1 MEKAGIPVAQVT
13 AMTPVAKAVG
23 SNRIVQARGIV
34 YPLGDVELPANE
46 EKDLRRRIVQQAL
59 DALATEGWTT
69 P

>member
-1 MEKAGIPVAQVT
+1 MAQVT
-13 AMTPVAKAVG
+13 DMTPVAKDLG

-34 YPLGDVELPANE
+34 YPLGDAELTANE

-59 DALATEGWTT
+59 DALATEGRTT

>member
-1 MEKAGIPVAQVT
+1 MEKAGIPVAQIT

-34 YPLGDVELPANE
+34 YPLGDRELPAGE
-46 EKDLRRRIVQQAL
+46 ERELRRRIVQQAL
-59 DALATEGWTT
+59 DALATEVRTT

>member
-1 MEKAGIPVAQVT
+1 MAQIT

-34 YPLGDVELPANE
+34 YPLGDAELPANE

-59 DALATEGWTT
+59 DALATEGPTT

>member
-1 MEKAGIPVAQVT
+1 MAQVT

-34 YPLGDVELPANE
+34 YPLGDAELSANE

-59 DALATEGWTT
+59 DALATEGRTM

>member
-1 MEKAGIPVAQVT
+1 MAQVT

-34 YPLGDVELPANE
+34 YPLGDPDLPANA

-59 DALATEGWTT
+59 DALATEGRTT

>member
-1 MEKAGIPVAQVT
+1 LEKAGIPVAQVT

-34 YPLGDVELPANE
+34 YPLGDAELPANE

-59 DALATEGWTT
+59 DALATEGRTT

>member
-1 MEKAGIPVAQVT
+1 MEKAGIPVAQIT

-34 YPLGDVELPANE
+34 YPLGDPELPANE

-59 DALATEGWTT
+59 DALATEVRTT

>member
-1 MEKAGIPVAQVT
+1 MEKAGIPVVQVT

-23 SNRIVQARGIV
+23 SNRIIQAKGIV
-34 YPLGDVELPANE
+34 YPLGDPELPAGE

-59 DALATEGWTT
+59 DALATEGRTT

>member
-23 SNRIVQARGIV
+23 SNRIIQAKGIV
-34 YPLGDVELPANE
+34 YPLGDPELPANE
-46 EKDLRRRIVQQAL
+46 EKDLRRKIVQQAL
-59 DALATEGWTT
+59 DALATEGRTT

>member
-34 YPLGDVELPANE
+34 YPLGDPELPANE

-59 DALATEGWTT
+59 DALATEGRTT

>member
-23 SNRIVQARGIV
+23 SNRIIQAKGIV
-34 YPLGDVELPANE
+34 YPLGDPELPTGE
-46 EKDLRRRIVQQAL
+46 EKDLRRKIVQQAL
-59 DALATEGWTT
+59 DALATEGRTT

>member
-23 SNRIVQARGIV
+23 SNRIVQARGII
-34 YPLGDVELPANE
+34 YPLGDTELTVKE

-59 DALATEGWTT
+59 DALATEVRTT

>member
-1 MEKAGIPVAQVT
+1 MAQVT

-23 SNRIVQARGIV
+23 SNRIVQARGII
-34 YPLGDVELPANE
+34 YPLGDVELPADE

-59 DALATEGWTT
+59 DALATEVQTT

>member
-1 MEKAGIPVAQVT
+1 LEKAGIPVAQVT

-34 YPLGDVELPANE
+34 YPLGDAELPANE
-46 EKDLRRRIVQQAL
+46 EKALRKRIVQQAL
-59 DALATEGWTT
+59 DVLATEGRTT

>member
-1 MEKAGIPVAQVT
+1 MAQVT

-34 YPLGDVELPANE
+34 YPLGDAELPANE

>member
-23 SNRIVQARGIV
+23 SNRIIQAKGIV
-34 YPLGDVELPANE
+34 YPLGDPELPANE

-59 DALATEGWTT
+59 DALATEGRTT

>member
-23 SNRIVQARGIV
+23 SNRIVQAKGIV
-34 YPLGDVELPANE
+34 YPLGDAELPAGE
-46 EKDLRRRIVQQAL
+46 EKELRRRIVQQAL
-59 DALATEGWTT
+59 DALATEGRTV

>member
-1 MEKAGIPVAQVT
+1 MEKAGIPVAQIT

-59 DALATEGWTT
+59 DALATEGRTM

>member
-1 MEKAGIPVAQVT
+1 MAQVT

-59 DALATEGWTT
+59 DALATEGRTM

>member
-1 MEKAGIPVAQVT
+1 MAQVT

-34 YPLGDVELPANE
+34 YPLGDAELPASE

-59 DALATEGWTT
+59 DALATEGRTT

>member
-34 YPLGDVELPANE
+34 YPLGDGELSANE

-59 DALATEGWTT
+59 DALATEGRTI

>member
-1 MEKAGIPVAQVT
+1 MAQVT

-23 SNRIVQARGIV
+23 SNRIVQARGII
-34 YPLGDVELPANE
+34 YPLGDVELPADE

-59 DALATEGWTT
+59 DALATEVRTT

>member
-1 MEKAGIPVAQVT
+1 
-13 AMTPVAKAVG
+13 MTPVAKAVG

-34 YPLGDVELPANE
+34 YPLGDAELPANE